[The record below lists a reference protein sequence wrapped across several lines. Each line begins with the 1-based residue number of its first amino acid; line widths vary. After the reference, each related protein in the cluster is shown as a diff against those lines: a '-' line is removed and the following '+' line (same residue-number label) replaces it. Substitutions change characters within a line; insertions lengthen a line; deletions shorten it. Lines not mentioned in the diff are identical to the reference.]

1 MFHTAADRARAISAL
16 STHFRALASD
26 LAAWLRANP
35 GSPASVTSAQWFEA
49 DVTPML
55 EEWRDFVVQQRGSW
69 WNQMATSWET
79 YEEWWAR
86 LRQHRALARAHGI
99 ELQSVEPVPLP
110 KTIWQRG
117 SLGEGGEATAIL
129 GILKIGVVGALAITG
144 AATLLAVARE
154 LGPRRT
160 HA

>member
-1 MFHTAADRARAISAL
+1 MEPGASTDRGRYGPSVFRGPSDNRQVTVGQALFHTAADRARAISAL

-35 GSPASVTSAQWFEA
+35 GAPASVTSAQWFEA

-79 YEEWWAR
+79 YEE
-86 LRQHRALARAHGI
+86 
-99 ELQSVEPVPLP
+99 
-110 KTIWQRG
+110 
-117 SLGEGGEATAIL
+117 
-129 GILKIGVVGALAITG
+129 
-144 AATLLAVARE
+144 
-154 LGPRRT
+154 
-160 HA
+160 